1 VAEVLVVE
9 DEDLTRRLLEARLES
24 AGHLVR
30 SAASVAEAQDLLARF
45 GCPDVLISDMFMPG
59 GSGLLLVTQ
68 VRADPESAGLPV
80 IFLSGRALPGDVDAT
95 RALGA
100 SYLTKPFSLDA
111 LSGAIGAAL
120 QPVDAAVE
128 LTVRARLAAFGRLDE
143 HEQELIAELLAA
155 FVQRAPAVQSAVEWA
170 TAARDPEALQSSAR
184 RLKAAAL
191 NLGAEALAGVCTDLQ
206 ARADRADF
214 PIPVTV
220 TSRFRRVLGASC
232 RVFAELAAELQREPM
247 GEDLVGAAQ
256 A

>member
-9 DEDLTRRLLEARLES
+9 DEDLTRRLLEVRLES

-68 VRADPESAGLPV
+68 LREDPESAHLPV

-95 RALGA
+95 RALDAG
-100 SYLTKPFSLDA
+100 YLTKPFSLEA
-111 LSGAIGAAL
+111 LSGAISSAL
-120 QPVDAAVE
+120 QPGDAAIE
-128 LTVRARLAAFGRLDE
+128 LTVRARLAAFGSLDE

-155 FVQRAPAVQSAVEWA
+155 FVQRAPAVQSAVEWSM
-170 TAARDPEALQSSAR
+170 AARDPEALKSSAR
-184 RLKAAAL
+184 RLRTAAL
-191 NLGAEALAGVCTDLQ
+191 NLGADTLAGVCADLE
-206 ARADRADF
+206 ARAGRGDF
-214 PIPVTV
+214 PIPVSL
-220 TSRFRRVLGASC
+220 TSLFRRVLGASC
-232 RVFAELAAELQREPM
+232 RVFAELAAELQREPS